1 MTFEKAMRLLLKG
14 KRLCVPGWD
23 KDSYIRLADSADA
36 GVGIV
41 TKEGNT
47 YEIYAADYHSNWK
60 VFEDGYKVGD
70 LLTYLTYEDKVYRII
85 KRGGKYGLVNI
96 RTWIVLVDGI
106 DEKDLGEVISDYDL
120 AKL

>member
-23 KDSYIRLADSADA
+23 KDSYIRLADSEDA

-47 YEIYAADYHSNWK
+47 YEIYAADY
-60 VFEDGYKVGD
+60 
-70 LLTYLTYEDKVYRII
+70 LPI
-85 KRGGKYGLVNI
+85 GKYSRMAIRLV
-96 RTWIVLVDGI
+96 T
-106 DEKDLGEVISDYDL
+106 Y
-120 AKL
+120 

>member
-14 KRLCVPGWD
+14 KRLYVPGWD
-23 KDSYIRLADSADA
+23 KNSYIRLADSADA

-70 LLTYLTYEDKVYRII
+70 LLAYEDKVYRII
-85 KRGGKYGLVNI
+85 KHDGKYGLVNTK
-96 RTWIVLVDGI
+96 TWIVLVDSI

>member
-41 TKEGNT
+41 TEEGNP

-70 LLTYLTYEDKVYRII
+70 QLAYGDKVYRII
-85 KRGGKYGLVNI
+85 KHCGKYGLVETK
-96 RTWIVLVDGI
+96 TWIVILDSV
-106 DEKDLGEVISDYDL
+106 DEKDLREVISEYDL
-120 AKL
+120 VKL